1 LWAFWLP
8 PLAVIAVVC
17 LLLRKQLDANGG
29 WDDVILAGIVGLAL
43 SVLIV
48 IVFDRSRRARRRQ
61 FLTLAS
67 AVMANNLSAR
77 LEVAPD
83 VPEDEST
90 TAWNMAMGHIEEQV
104 RSLEINQSQ
113 LATLLNSMQEGVIA
127 LDRSGRTVWANRMV
141 EQMAERRVVL
151 GTALVQTIRD
161 PELLASVHSALQDGM
176 VERRRAVSIQ
186 PGRVIEVTAGP
197 MPGGAVAVLH
207 DITELERMETT
218 RRDFI
223 ANVSHE
229 LRTPL
234 TSITGYVE
242 TLLLDD
248 ESFDDEKRDFLSII
262 LKNARRMNRLTEDLL
277 ALARVES
284 GEHKLQIESVP
295 AALILNDAMDSLAGL
310 VADHGMTLEVAFST
324 ERRVLADRDA
334 MQQVFSNLVENAAK
348 YASEGERILLGAV
361 KKGNTVEFFVRDFGP
376 GLRSEHLQRIFERFY
391 RVDKARSIES
401 GGTGLGL
408 AIAKHIMLAHNG
420 SIRAESVLNRGC
432 TFLMTVPVDEAHPM
446 AEDDDSTGR
455 TSTETTEGKQDE
467 EPERSATKVS
477 G

>member
-1 LWAFWLP
+1 MRPLTYSRLLWAFWTP
-8 PLAVIAVVC
+8 PLAVAVVIC
-17 LLLRKQLDANGG
+17 VLLRKQLDANGS
-29 WDDVILAGIVGLAL
+29 WDAVILAAIIGMAA
-43 SVLIV
+43 SVLLA
-48 IVFDRSRRARRRQ
+48 IVFDRGRRARRRE
-61 FLTLAS
+61 FLTLAR
-67 AVMANNLSAR
+67 AIMANQLSAR
-77 LEVAPD
+77 LAVAPD

-90 TAWNMAMGHIEEQV
+90 TVWNMAMGHIEEQV

-161 PELLASVHSALQDGM
+161 PELLASVQSALVQGT
-176 VERRRAVSIQ
+176 VERRKAVSIQ

-242 TLLLDD
+242 TLLED

-284 GEHKLQIESVP
+284 GEHKLRIESVP
-295 AALILNDAMDSLAGL
+295 AALILNDAMDSLGGL
-310 VADHGMTLEVAFST
+310 VADHGLNLEIAFNT
-324 ERRVLADRDA
+324 EQHVLADRDS
-334 MQQVFSNLVENAAK
+334 MQQVFANLIENAAK
-348 YASEGERILLGAV
+348 YAAEGERILLGAV
-361 KKGNTVEFFVRDFGP
+361 KKGNTVELFVKDFGP

-420 SIRAESVLNRGC
+420 SIRAESILNRGC
-432 TFLMTVPVDEAHPM
+432 TFLITLPVDETQVFS
-446 AEDDDSTGR
+446 EDEPGESTAGDPVAVK
-455 TSTETTEGKQDE
+455 SL
-467 EPERSATKVS
+467 
-477 G
+477 

>member
-1 LWAFWLP
+1 
-8 PLAVIAVVC
+8 
-17 LLLRKQLDANGG
+17 
-29 WDDVILAGIVGLAL
+29 
-43 SVLIV
+43 
-48 IVFDRSRRARRRQ
+48 
-61 FLTLAS
+61 
-67 AVMANNLSAR
+67 
-77 LEVAPD
+77 
-83 VPEDEST
+83 
-90 TAWNMAMGHIEEQV
+90 
-104 RSLEINQSQ
+104 
-113 LATLLNSMQEGVIA
+113 
-127 LDRSGRTVWANRMV
+127 
-141 EQMAERRVVL
+141 
-151 GTALVQTIRD
+151 
-161 PELLASVHSALQDGM
+161 
-176 VERRRAVSIQ
+176 
-186 PGRVIEVTAGP
+186 
-197 MPGGAVAVLH
+197 
-207 DITELERMETT
+207 METT

-242 TLLLDD
+242 TLLDD

-284 GEHKLQIESVP
+284 GEHKLRIESVP

-334 MQQVFSNLVENAAK
+334 IQQVFSNLIENAAK
-348 YASEGERILLGAV
+348 YAAEGERILLGAV
-361 KKGNTVEFFVRDFGP
+361 RKGNSVELFVRDFGP

-420 SIRAESVLNRGC
+420 SIRAESILNRGC
-432 TFLMTVPVDEAHPM
+432 TFLMTLPVDEAHPLP
-446 AEDDDSTGR
+446 
-455 TSTETTEGKQDE
+455 DE
-467 EPERSATKVS
+467 EGDTGAAESPDAKRDEELAGQGSAS
-477 G
+477 

>member
-1 LWAFWLP
+1 VF
-8 PLAVIAVVC
+8 VVVC
-17 LLLRKQLDANGG
+17 VLLRKQLNANGG
-29 WDDVILAGIVGLAL
+29 WDGVFIAAIVGMAIGVLLAIL
-43 SVLIV
+43 
-48 IVFDRSRRARRRQ
+48 FDRSRRARRRQ
-61 FLTLAS
+61 FISLAS
-67 AVMANNLSAR
+67 AVMANQLSAR
-77 LEVAPD
+77 LAVSPE
-83 VPEDEST
+83 VPEDQST
-90 TAWNMAMGHIEEQV
+90 TVWNMAMGHIEQRV
-104 RSLEINQSQ
+104 RSLEVNQSQ

-161 PELLASVHSALQDGM
+161 PELLASVHSALQDGK
-176 VERRRAVSIQ
+176 VERRKAVSIQ

-242 TLLLDD
+242 TLLDD

-262 LKNARRMNRLTEDLL
+262 LKNARRMNRLTVDLL

-284 GEHKLQIESVP
+284 GEHKLRIESVP

-334 MQQVFSNLVENAAK
+334 IQQVFSNLIENAAK
-348 YASEGERILLGAV
+348 YAAEGERILLGAV
-361 KKGNTVEFFVRDFGP
+361 RKGNSVELFVRDFGP

-420 SIRAESVLNRGC
+420 SIRAESILNRGC
-432 TFLMTVPVDEAHPM
+432 TFLMTLPVDEAHPLP
-446 AEDDDSTGR
+446 
-455 TSTETTEGKQDE
+455 DE
-467 EPERSATKVS
+467 EGDTGAAESPDAKRDEELAGQGSAS
-477 G
+477 